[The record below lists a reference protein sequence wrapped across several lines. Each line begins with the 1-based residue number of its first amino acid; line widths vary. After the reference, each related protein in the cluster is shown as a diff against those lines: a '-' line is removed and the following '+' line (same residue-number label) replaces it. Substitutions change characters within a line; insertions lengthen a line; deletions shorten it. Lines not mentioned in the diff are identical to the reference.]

1 MTDVSGEVHQWTNQ
15 HPTDE
20 LIRNQKSYANKILPP
35 QFAELVELTERPF
48 IQAIGDVFSS
58 QTVFYDGQVILVGD
72 AVAGF
77 RPHTAASTSQ
87 AAFHALE
94 LDKYLRADKIDWMSF
109 ERDVK
114 RYAEYG
120 VRYGIQPGNLSQFR
134 NIVYTILIMLIT
146 SDVMKL

>member
-1 MTDVSGEVHQWTNQ
+1 MRDVSGEIHQWTNQ
-15 HPTDE
+15 HPSDE
-20 LIRNQKSYANKILPP
+20 LIQNQKSCAKKILPP

-48 IQAIGDVFSS
+48 IQAITDVFSP
-58 QTVFYDGQVILVGD
+58 QTVFYDGRVVLVGD

-94 LDKYLRADKIDWMSF
+94 LDKYLRAENFDWKGF
-109 ERDVK
+109 EMDVK

-120 VRYGIQPGNLSQFR
+120 VRHGIQLGNQSQFQKHR
-134 NIVYTILIMLIT
+134 MHHIDTAD
-146 SDVMKL
+146 S

>member
-1 MTDVSGEVHQWTNQ
+1 MTDVFGEVHQWTNQ
-15 HPTDE
+15 YPSNE
-20 LIRNQKSYANKILPP
+20 LIQNQKSYAKKALPP

-48 IQAIGDVFSS
+48 IQAITDVLSPH
-58 QTVFYDGQVILVGD
+58 TVFYDGRVVLLGD

-94 LDKYLRADKIDWMSF
+94 LDKYLRAEKSDWRSF
-109 ERDVK
+109 EKDVQ

-120 VRYGIQPGNLSQFR
+120 VRRGIQLGNRSQFQKHR
-134 NIVYTILIMLIT
+134 TQDQ
-146 SDVMKL
+146 SC